1 MIDTEIFSRAMG
13 ELADRFN
20 RPLAPLTSRKYYAT
34 LNAELTT
41 EEFVAAADIAFRD
54 CTFWPSPKELIEFVK
69 PTPDLD
75 LEAGRA
81 FEQLR
86 RLGETH
92 PTAGMCWRRADVED
106 LLGEAGV
113 AAFDAIGANE
123 RLRGLTAQDL
133 PWARREFIA
142 AYKAAATDRGR
153 IERAHHA
160 LVGAQR
166 THELSPPAR
175 APRIPAGSG
184 T

>member
-34 LNAELTT
+34 LNAELST

-54 CTFWPSPKELIEFVK
+54 CTFWPSPRELIEFVK
-69 PTPDLD
+69 PTLD
-75 LEAGRA
+75 LNLEATRA

-86 RLGETH
+86 KLGELH
-92 PTAGMCWRRADVED
+92 PTAGMCWRRSEVED
-106 LLGEAGV
+106 RLGEAGV
-113 AAFDAIGANE
+113 IAFDAIGANE

-142 AYKAAATDRGR
+142 AYKAASTDRER
-153 IERAHHA
+153 VERAHHA
-160 LVGAQR
+160 IVGAQR
-166 THELSPPAR
+166 IHELIPAAPR
-175 APRIPAGSG
+175 ARIPAGSG